1 MSVFSIKHCFCLR
14 VLNVLHIVDLLIPV
28 NSQSAFCE
36 KLINKFPCES
46 IDSIIS
52 VKTNNSFVFKPY
64 FLIKIFKFFG
74 NKCTYSTPSEIDLN
88 LFSFV
93 SEITKVFIFY
103 KLLREIHKLQ
113 LFVLVLNHIFPKT
126 NLIFVINT

>member
-64 FLIKIFKFFG
+64 FLIKIFKFLG
-74 NKCTYSTPSEIDLN
+74 INARIQH
-88 LFSFV
+88 
-93 SEITKVFIFY
+93 
-103 KLLREIHKLQ
+103 LRK
-113 LFVLVLNHIFPKT
+113 
-126 NLIFVINT
+126 